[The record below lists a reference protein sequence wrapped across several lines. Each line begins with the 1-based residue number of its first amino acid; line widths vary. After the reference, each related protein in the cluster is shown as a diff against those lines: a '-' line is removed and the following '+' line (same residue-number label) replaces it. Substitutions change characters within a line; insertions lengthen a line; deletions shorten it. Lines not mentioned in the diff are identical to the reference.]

1 LNSKLLADYYI
12 FLDLVF
18 ISVILKINKES
29 TSLPINLKI
38 KLCETNMKEK
48 SYIYLLLLLFFTSII
63 CFNPSVSCTEL
74 ELSQDGEI
82 NAGQQVINYF
92 RGLFEEDWS
101 NGYAYVPENDG
112 LGFAASWDRYG
123 SSYEPFPKQ
132 DFVNKTMSITPIL
145 SPDNSET
152 KIIELIDSAQ
162 QSLYIEFMYIYNT
175 LTDLVDAI
183 IAANARGVNC
193 CVIFKETTDSKVKG
207 TADALENAGI
217 TVKTIDGTSPQY
229 FDLHNK
235 GVIVDG
241 KKVLISSINGSPTS
255 LRDNRETAILIESE
269 EVAGYYISLFN
280 HDWNV
285 ADDYNGPGPSSAS
298 SDSKTNS
305 IQLSTYTNHF
315 QATTYTGKM
324 TTSCIAAPDNCY
336 DVVASLINDAENSID
351 LSVYTLSHP
360 YLLGIMLDRIAAGVK
375 VRLLLENDTVNIY
388 EKAYNR
394 WSLFNLTVLGIPDK
408 NDPSKNNTA
417 LGLWA
422 SEDFTFQHCKYC
434 IIDND
439 TLIISSGNW
448 ARSSC
453 PKPQDDGD
461 VDGNRDWWFAIY
473 GDGSGGPTEPIITII
488 DGFDISILIIISSLS
503 IIAVYFNYYQKRK
516 KF

>member
-1 LNSKLLADYYI
+1 
-12 FLDLVF
+12 
-18 ISVILKINKES
+18 
-29 TSLPINLKI
+29 
-38 KLCETNMKEK
+38 MKEK
-48 SYIYLLLLLFFTSII
+48 SYISLLLLLFFISII
-63 CFNPSVSCTEL
+63 YFNPSVSCTEL
-74 ELSQDGEI
+74 ELSQDGES

-112 LGFAASWDRYG
+112 LGLAASWERYG

-132 DFVNKTMSITPIL
+132 DFINKTMSITPIL

-162 QSLYIEFMYIYNT
+162 QSLYIEFMYIYDT

-193 CVIFKETTDSKVKG
+193 CVIFREITNSKVIG

-235 GVIVDG
+235 GIIVDG

-255 LRDNRETAILIESE
+255 LRDNREAAILIESVD
-269 EVAGYYISLFN
+269 VAGYYATLFN

-285 ADDYNGPGPSSAS
+285 ADDYNGPGASSAS

-315 QATTYTGKM
+315 QATTFTGKM
-324 TTSCIAAPDNCY
+324 TVSCMAAPDNCY

-351 LSVYTLSHP
+351 LSVYTLSQP
-360 YLLGIMLDRIAAGVK
+360 YLLGIMLDRIADGVK
-375 VRLLLENDTVNIY
+375 VRLLLENDTVNMY

-394 WSLFNLTVLGIPDK
+394 WSLYNLTVLGITDK

-461 VDGNRDWWFAIY
+461 VDGNRDWWFVIY
-473 GDGSGGPTEPIITII
+473 GDGEDNGNGDGNGNGNGNGDGNGNDIVISGYN
-488 DGFDISILIIISSLS
+488 ILILLASTFAIVVLL
-503 IIAVYFNYYQKRK
+503 KRK
-516 KF
+516 IKKGPK